1 LGTTALFYWIM
12 LAGVA
17 LYAMTGVLD
26 AGRKGM
32 DIVGACAIGM
42 ATAAGG
48 GTIRDLL
55 MDRPVFWI
63 TDQSYLLVSL
73 GTAILAFFLHRVIQ
87 LPPRLFLILDAL
99 GLALFTVSGTQLAL
113 AAGTP
118 WLVAGFMGLITGVA
132 GGVLRDI
139 LCNDIPLIFLPGQLY
154 AIAAAAGAAAVVV
167 MHAAEFSHQLA
178 ATIGFLVAAGLR
190 LAAIT
195 FKLRGPEWQPRG
207 D

>member
-1 LGTTALFYWIM
+1 MTTAALFYWIM

-17 LYAMTGVLD
+17 LYAVTGVLD

-32 DIVGACAIGM
+32 DIVGACAIGL

-55 MDRPVFWI
+55 MHRPVFWI

-73 GTAILAFFLHRVIQ
+73 GAAILAFFMHRVIQ

-139 LCNDIPLIFLPGQLY
+139 LCNDIPLIFMPGQLY
-154 AIAAAAGAAAVVV
+154 AIAATGGAAAVVI
-167 MHAAEFSHQLA
+167 MHAANFSHQLA
-178 ATIGFLVAAGLR
+178 ATVGFLCAAGLR

-195 FKLRGPEWQPRG
+195 FELRGPQWQSDRN
-207 D
+207 

>member
-1 LGTTALFYWIM
+1 MSPAALFYWIT

-17 LYAMTGVLD
+17 LYAVTGVLD

-32 DIVGACAIGM
+32 DMVGACAIGL

-63 TDQSYLLVSL
+63 SDQSYLLVSL
-73 GTAILAFFLHRVIQ
+73 GAAILAFFMHRVIQ

-113 AAGTP
+113 AADTP

-154 AIAAAAGAAAVVV
+154 AIAAAAGAAAVVA
-167 MHAAEFSHQLA
+167 MHAASFSHEAA
-178 ATIGFLVAAGLR
+178 ATVGFLLAAGLR
-190 LAAIT
+190 LAAIA
-195 FKLRGPEWQPRG
+195 FKLHGPEWQPRE